1 MQDGDELQEENGLLK
16 KIWIIKRIHF
26 YRFKN
31 VYLKRVMSINLHRVL
46 KNRRFY
52 KYSSKTFLSDRKLES
67 FSIKM
72 QFNTFLSCFDQ
83 TMSNAN
89 IDIRHLL
96 ILINKQFWTMLSN
109 SVSFRFW
116 LAKINL
122 QQKNQFAAD
131 LALPLSQDRKTKC
144 QHRCIPRFYL
154 YYSNNKKNQ
163 QLPVD
168 FLLTFSTE

>member
-1 MQDGDELQEENGLLK
+1 
-16 KIWIIKRIHF
+16 
-26 YRFKN
+26 
-31 VYLKRVMSINLHRVL
+31 MSINLHRVL

-83 TMSNAN
+83 TMSNVN

-116 LAKINL
+116 LAKIIYNKKINL
-122 QQKNQFAAD
+122 QLIWHF
-131 LALPLSQDRKTKC
+131 RFHRIEKTKC

>member
-1 MQDGDELQEENGLLK
+1 M
-16 KIWIIKRIHF
+16 
-26 YRFKN
+26 
-31 VYLKRVMSINLHRVL
+31 KRVMSINLHRVL

-83 TMSNAN
+83 TMSNVN

-116 LAKINL
+116 LAKIIYNKKINL
-122 QQKNQFAAD
+122 QLIWHFRFHRIEKQNVNTDVFRGFTFIIQTIKKINNCQWTFYWLFQLNKFRQLVFSIMFCMRVPTKLNKN
-131 LALPLSQDRKTKC
+131 
-144 QHRCIPRFYL
+144 
-154 YYSNNKKNQ
+154 
-163 QLPVD
+163 
-168 FLLTFSTE
+168 E